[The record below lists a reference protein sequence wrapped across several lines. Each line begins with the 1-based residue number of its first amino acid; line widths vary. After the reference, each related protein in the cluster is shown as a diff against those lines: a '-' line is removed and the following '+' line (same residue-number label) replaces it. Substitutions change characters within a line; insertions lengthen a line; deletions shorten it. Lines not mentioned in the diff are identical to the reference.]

1 MYSNARNVDLSSLTI
16 QVDEREIMEDYTGE
30 VISDNV
36 IETPDSTTAKYVYTD
51 HVGNRIY
58 YDGIVYWV
66 VDKISGLIDYYN

>member
-1 MYSNARNVDLSSLTI
+1 
-16 QVDEREIMEDYTGE
+16 MEEEYNGE

-36 IETPDSTTAKYVYTD
+36 IETPDLTTAKYVYTD

-66 VDKISGLIDYYN
+66 VDSISGLIDYYN